1 MKVTVC
7 VCDEVLSST
16 LVSSAPKLPIDG
28 FWSSVLLIETVIVW
42 VALLPAAS
50 VAVAVS
56 VSLLFPKL

>member
-16 LVSSAPKLPIDG
+16 LVSSAPKLVIDG